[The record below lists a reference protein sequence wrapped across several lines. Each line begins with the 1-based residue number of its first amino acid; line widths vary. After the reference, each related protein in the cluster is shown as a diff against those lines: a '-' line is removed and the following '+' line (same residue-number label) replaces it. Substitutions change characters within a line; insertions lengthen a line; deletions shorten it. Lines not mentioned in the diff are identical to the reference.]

1 MGGASA
7 RSGLFGEE
15 APGAEALEAGRHLFA
30 QECAFVSGAAAMAAL
45 PAAGLPEVAFA
56 GRSNVGKS
64 SLINAL
70 TGRRMLART
79 SQSPGRTRQLNF
91 FHLARRLAL
100 VDLPGYGYA
109 RASKSDVKAWTALV
123 FEDLRG
129 RIALRRVCILI
140 DARRG
145 IGEAD
150 RKVLAALD
158 QAAVSYAVVLT
169 KADKVGA
176 GALDETIEATLGEL
190 GKRPAAH
197 PAILVTSAAKGDG
210 IAELRAWLAP
220 LAEVG

>member
-1 MGGASA
+1 MSVLDLRSALRTYTRCIGRQIISTVDAQPIPSPTIPSQPPVQNHAS
-7 RSGLFGEE
+7 GN
-15 APGAEALEAGRHLFA
+15 
-30 QECAFVSGAAAMAAL
+30 Q
-45 PAAGLPEVAFA
+45 
-56 GRSNVGKS
+56 
-64 SLINAL
+64 
-70 TGRRMLART
+70 
-79 SQSPGRTRQLNF
+79 GRTRQLNF

-123 FEDLRG
+123 FEYLRG

-158 QAAVSYAVVLT
+158 LAAVSYAVILT
-169 KADKVGA
+169 KADKVPA

-190 GKRPAAH
+190 AKRPAAH
-197 PAILVTSAAKGDG
+197 PAILVTSATKGDG
-210 IAELRAWLAP
+210 IADLRAWLAP
-220 LAEVG
+220 LAEDG